1 MKYITILAGHYIYST
16 NQTLNNVKFVFQ
28 VNSPFKRQLSLR
40 LTELPSTVTR
50 QKSSL
55 SNLVPHQEASSELDT
70 SGEIPDP
77 ILPSIGESNET
88 SNKNE
93 FKSHL
98 EELSSLIIDNPSQES
113 SMENQMVI
121 ILRYDISLLAFT
133 YFPWEILYY
142 ELSSLLF

>member
-1 MKYITILAGHYIYST
+1 M
-16 NQTLNNVKFVFQ
+16 
-28 VNSPFKRQLSLR
+28 
-40 LTELPSTVTR
+40 
-50 QKSSL
+50 
-55 SNLVPHQEASSELDT
+55 VPHQEASSELDT

-113 SMENQMVI
+113 SMENQMV
-121 ILRYDISLLAFT
+121 
-133 YFPWEILYY
+133 
-142 ELSSLLF
+142 SSLNTLTIFQMSLD

>member
-1 MKYITILAGHYIYST
+1 M
-16 NQTLNNVKFVFQ
+16 
-28 VNSPFKRQLSLR
+28 
-40 LTELPSTVTR
+40 
-50 QKSSL
+50 
-55 SNLVPHQEASSELDT
+55 VPHQEPSSELDK

-88 SNKNE
+88 CNKNE

-121 ILRYDISLLAFT
+121 TL
-133 YFPWEILYY
+133 
-142 ELSSLLF
+142 

>member
-1 MKYITILAGHYIYST
+1 MPFCMFTHQNDS
-16 NQTLNNVKFVFQ
+16 KFLFQ

-113 SMENQMVI
+113 SMENQMV
-121 ILRYDISLLAFT
+121 SLLNTVT
-133 YFPWEILYY
+133 YIFITIR
-142 ELSSLLF
+142 LSSS

>member
-1 MKYITILAGHYIYST
+1 M
-16 NQTLNNVKFVFQ
+16 
-28 VNSPFKRQLSLR
+28 
-40 LTELPSTVTR
+40 
-50 QKSSL
+50 
-55 SNLVPHQEASSELDT
+55 VPHQEASSELDT

-113 SMENQMVI
+113 SMENQMV
-121 ILRYDISLLAFT
+121 SLLITVT
-133 YFPWEILYY
+133 YFSITIRLYI
-142 ELSSLLF
+142 FI